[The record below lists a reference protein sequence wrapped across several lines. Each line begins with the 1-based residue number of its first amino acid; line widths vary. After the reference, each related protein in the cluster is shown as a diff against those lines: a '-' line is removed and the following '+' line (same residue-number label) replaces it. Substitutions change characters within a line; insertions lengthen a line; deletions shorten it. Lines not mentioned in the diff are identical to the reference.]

1 MLPAVPDEKSKR
13 VRVLAIDGGGI
24 RGIIPALVLARIEE
38 LTGRRA
44 CELFDLIA
52 GTSTGGI
59 IALGVNVPA
68 PGAPATTEGTRA
80 PGATAATAAEALPAP
95 GTAGTD
101 APATGTSTPTAGA
114 TGQPRWSAQELADM
128 YVSEGPRIFDASLL
142 RRIETGDGLLRQ
154 KYSARGLEGALR
166 TYMGEALLSQALTKV
181 LITSYDIQ
189 SHNPFFFKS
198 FQPPA
203 RAEKA
208 RAPVAVPAPTPL
220 PDYPM
225 RVVAR
230 ATSAAPTYFAP
241 EPVPSAPPP
250 GGGRAPGFA
259 LVDGGTFANNPAM
272 CAYAEALR
280 CEPDAEVLIVSLG
293 TGRITDPISY
303 GTARH
308 WGLVCW
314 ARPLL
319 SVMMDGSSAAID
331 YQLDELLGPD
341 EGHFRFQTVLDRAS
355 DSLDDASR
363 ANIAN
368 LQRAAKGLIES
379 EATRIEAVCRLLVA

>member
-1 MLPAVPDEKSKR
+1 
-13 VRVLAIDGGGI
+13 
-24 RGIIPALVLARIEE
+24 
-38 LTGRRA
+38 
-44 CELFDLIA
+44 
-52 GTSTGGI
+52 
-59 IALGVNVPA
+59 
-68 PGAPATTEGTRA
+68 
-80 PGATAATAAEALPAP
+80 
-95 GTAGTD
+95 
-101 APATGTSTPTAGA
+101 
-114 TGQPRWSAQELADM
+114 
-128 YVSEGPRIFDASLL
+128 
-142 RRIETGDGLLRQ
+142 
-154 KYSARGLEGALR
+154 
-166 TYMGEALLSQALTKV
+166 MGEALLSEALTRV

-203 RAEKA
+203 RTEAA
-208 RAPVAVPAPTPL
+208 RAPVAVPAPAPL

-230 ATSAAPTYFAP
+230 ATSAAPTYFEP
-241 EPVPSAPPP
+241 EPVPSAPPA
-250 GGGRAPGFA
+250 GGGPAPGFA

-280 CEPDAEVLIVSLG
+280 CEPDTEVLIVSLG
-293 TGRITDPISY
+293 TGRITDSISY

-308 WGLVCW
+308 WGLICW

-341 EGHFRFQTVLDRAS
+341 VGHFRFQTVLNHAS
-355 DSLDDASR
+355 DSLDDASP

-368 LQRAAKGLIES
+368 LQRAAEGLIKS
-379 EATRIEAVCRLLVA
+379 EAARIEAVCSLLVA

>member
-1 MLPAVPDEKSKR
+1 MPERKR
-13 VRVLAIDGGGI
+13 VKVLAVDGGGI
-24 RGIIPALVLARIEE
+24 RGIIPAMVLARIEE
-38 LTGRRA
+38 LTGKRA

-68 PGAPATTEGTRA
+68 QDVPPPGVPAAGVPTPGVPTTDATAPDAPS
-80 PGATAATAAEALPAP
+80 PGATTR
-95 GTAGTD
+95 
-101 APATGTSTPTAGA
+101 
-114 TGQPRWSAQELADM
+114 QPRWSAGELADM
-128 YVSEGPRIFDASLL
+128 YVSEGPKIFDASLVH
-142 RRIETGDGLLRQ
+142 RIETGDGLFRER
-154 KYSARGLEGALR
+154 YSAKGLKAALK
-166 TYMGEALLSQALTKV
+166 TYMGETLLSEALTKV

-198 FQPPA
+198 FRPRPRAATAPA
-203 RAEKA
+203 A
-208 RAPVAVPAPTPL
+208 AVPGPAPL

-225 RVVAR
+225 KVVAR
-230 ATSAAPTYFAP
+230 ATSAAPTYFEP
-241 EPVPSAPPP
+241 EPVSSAPPA
-250 GGGRAPGFA
+250 GGGPAPGFA

-280 CEPDAEVLIVSLG
+280 EEPDADVLIVSLG

-303 GTARH
+303 RKAKH

-341 EGHFRFQTVLDRAS
+341 EGHFRFQTVLRHAS
-355 DSLDDASR
+355 DSLDDASPE
-363 ANIAN
+363 NIAN
-368 LQRAAKGLIES
+368 LQRVARGLIED